1 MVRLS
6 QVKNEKYPLTW
17 QGYFIA
23 YNYKREKKI
32 RGRKNQGENKS
43 EGDQIFF

>member
-1 MVRLS
+1 M
-6 QVKNEKYPLTW
+6 KNILCHGKGISLHT
-17 QGYFIA
+17 IIR
-23 YNYKREKKI
+23 KREKKI